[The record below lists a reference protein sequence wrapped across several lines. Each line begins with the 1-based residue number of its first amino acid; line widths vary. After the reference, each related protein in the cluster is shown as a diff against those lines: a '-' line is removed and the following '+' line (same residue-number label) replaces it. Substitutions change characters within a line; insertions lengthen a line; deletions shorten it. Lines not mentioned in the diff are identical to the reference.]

1 MEEYIPHKEM
11 HENLKLLP
19 CPFCGS
25 EEIVYVKY
33 DTKCGE
39 RWKIICLNCIA
50 MIDPGCAQRASSV
63 RDMWNK
69 RKMSLPVR
77 AHQARDRKQRN
88 TLEL

>member
-69 RKMSLPVR
+69 RKMPLQSGNSGKGR
-77 AHQARDRKQRN
+77 
-88 TLEL
+88 